1 MFLQVA
7 LVGQEPVLFA
17 RTVEENITYGLTDI
31 PMQYVVQAATKA
43 NAQDFISTLPK
54 GYETSNDQISLYLGL
69 PPMCFS
75 CNGRG
80 GPSVSD

>member
-17 RTVEENITYGLTDI
+17 RTVGENITYGLTDI

-43 NAQDFISTLPK
+43 NAQDFIGTLPK
-54 GYETSNDQISLYLGL
+54 GYETSNDQISYI
-69 PPMCFS
+69 FRS
-75 CNGRG
+75 ATD
-80 GPSVSD
+80 VF